1 MAQDA
6 TSRTPGDAPASP
18 PARLESL
25 DALRGF
31 DMFWIMG
38 ADAIGG
44 AFLKM
49 GTPLAAEAGPAAAP
63 ASGALVRAA
72 HFLGEQLEHVEWEGF
87 RFYDLIFPL
96 FVFMAGVSLVLSLSR
111 TVAQEGRGVAT
122 GRLLRRALLLYLVG
136 IFYYGGIGKGWDQ
149 VRLLGVLQRIAL
161 AYLGAGLCFLHLK
174 PRGLVTALAVILLG
188 YWGLMALVPV
198 PGIGAG
204 HYAEG
209 RNLANWIDA
218 QYLPLRKWDG
228 DHDPEGLLST
238 LPAIGSCLLGV
249 LAGIHLRTGRGTGVR
264 RAATLVGV
272 GLALVAAGHLWGV
285 WFPVIKKL
293 WTSSYVLVAGGW
305 SAVLLGVFHYGV
317 DIRGWRGWCRPFVWI
332 GLNPIAIY
340 LLTNLVNFDAL
351 SRRFVGGEVV
361 TFLDGVFPGLALLA
375 LALLGIGWGVWV
387 AWYLDRRRVYLR
399 L

>member
-1 MAQDA
+1 
-6 TSRTPGDAPASP
+6 
-18 PARLESL
+18 
-25 DALRGF
+25 
-31 DMFWIMG
+31 MFWIMG

-49 GTPLAAEAGPAAAP
+49 GTPLSAEAGHAAAP

-72 HFLGEQLEHVEWEGF
+72 HFIGEQLEHVEWEGF

-111 TVAQEGRGVAT
+111 LVAQEGRAKAM
-122 GRLLRRALLLYLVG
+122 GRIFRRALLIYLLG
-136 IFYYGGIGKGWDQ
+136 IFYYGGIGKGLDQ

-161 AYLGAGLCFLHLK
+161 AYLGAGICFLYLK
-174 PRGLVTALAVILLG
+174 PRGLVMALAGILLG

-204 HYAEG
+204 HYEEG

-218 QYLPLRKWDG
+218 QYLPFRKWDG

-249 LAGIHLRTGRGTGVR
+249 LAGIHLREGKGPAVR
-264 RAATLVGV
+264 KAAMLVGV
-272 GLALVAAGHLWGV
+272 GLALVAAGHLWGM

-305 SAVLLGVFHYGV
+305 SAVLLGVFHYVV

-340 LLTNLVNFDAL
+340 LLTNLVDFDAL
-351 SRRFVGGEVV
+351 SRRFVGGQVV
-361 TFLDGVFPGLALLA
+361 TFLDGIFPGLALLA
-375 LALLGIGWGVWV
+375 LALLGIGWGIWV
-387 AWYLDRRRVYLR
+387 AWYLDRRRVYVR
-399 L
+399 I